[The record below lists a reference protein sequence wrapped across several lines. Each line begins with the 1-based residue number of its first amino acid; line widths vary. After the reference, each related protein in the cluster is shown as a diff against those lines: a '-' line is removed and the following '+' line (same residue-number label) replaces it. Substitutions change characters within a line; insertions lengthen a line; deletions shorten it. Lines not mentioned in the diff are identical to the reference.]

1 MQNQDEIIIDALVDY
16 FKLCPLLKEGV
27 MGVDYLEDKAT
38 AYSINPYLNPSPV
51 IRQYTDG
58 GALEQYPFYFQ
69 STEIYSSDAV
79 DMINNSGFYEAFKRW
94 IKKQNKDKNLPDIE
108 GIQSIEAMSNGFL
121 YDESGGTAIY
131 QIQCRITYITRE

>member
-1 MQNQDEIIIDALVDY
+1 MPKQSKIDALVDY

-38 AYSINPYLNPSPV
+38 AYSINPYLNSSPV
-51 IRQYTDG
+51 IRKYTDG
-58 GALEQYPFYFQ
+58 GALKQYPFYFQ

-79 DMINNSGFYEAFKRW
+79 DMIENSGFYEDFEQW
-94 IKKQNKDKNLPDIE
+94 IKEQNKAGNLPDVE

-121 YDESGGTAIY
+121 YDESGSVAIY
-131 QIQCRITYITRE
+131 QIQCRITYTVK

>member
-1 MQNQDEIIIDALVDY
+1 MPKQSKIDALVDY

-38 AYSINPYLNPSPV
+38 AYSINPYLNSSPV
-51 IRQYTDG
+51 IRKYTDG
-58 GALEQYPFYFQ
+58 GALKQYPFYFQ

-79 DMINNSGFYEAFKRW
+79 DMIENSGFYEAFEKW
-94 IKKQNKDKNLPDIE
+94 IKDQNDAKNFPKIE

-121 YDESGGTAIY
+121 YDESGSVAIY
-131 QIQCRITYITRE
+131 QIQCRITYTVK